1 MLNHALEREV
11 QRFTPSES
19 PSLNDEN
26 GSILS
31 IHFEVDRVR
40 VKLRTKAV
48 KNSKKQFMLP
58 LEEGRIEYVST
69 TI

>member
-1 MLNHALEREV
+1 MLNHALEREG

-26 GSILS
+26 RSILS
-31 IHFEVDRVR
+31 MQFEVDRVR

-58 LEEGRIEYVST
+58 LEEGRIEYVSM

>member
-1 MLNHALEREV
+1 M
-11 QRFTPSES
+11 Q
-19 PSLNDEN
+19 
-26 GSILS
+26 
-31 IHFEVDRVR
+31 FEVDRVR

-58 LEEGRIEYVST
+58 LEEGRIEYVSM